1 MLKKKWFWILIIV
14 IVLVGGLAGYY
25 YYFSNLR
32 KTTRA
37 AQTQEPAMQTA
48 VARLGDITL
57 SATGT
62 GQVVPVS
69 EITLGFNDPGTLI
82 EVNVAVGDRVKKGQ
96 ILARLQTKD
105 TPDTIAAAVA
115 AAELSVIKAQN
126 ALADLNITAETSKS
140 QALTNIA
147 TYEQSVRDAQYN
159 LANYAPPIS
168 LQGLTPAAA
177 VEKTRQALEAA
188 TQAFEPYKYLRQYE
202 PTRVIYLT
210 NLNYAQSDYDA
221 AVKWLGLEYTLE
233 TARSNLNQAQLQY
246 EKYKN
251 GPSDADVAAAEG
263 DLVNAQAQLALAKQ
277 TLSIEDLVASIDG
290 TVMTVAANVGGVIG
304 TSGASAVFTLADL
317 SNTVLTVYMDETDLN
332 NIAVG
337 YKADV
342 IFDALPDRTFTGK
355 VVLVNPGLETVSNVQ
370 AIKIQVLLDKVDPPV
385 NLPVGLNASVDVI
398 AGRATN
404 AVLVPV
410 VSLHELDP
418 GEFAVFVLINDAPTL
433 RPVKVGLKDL
443 TNAEILSGLQA
454 GDIVST
460 GIIKTQ

>member
-14 IVLVGGLAGYY
+14 IVLVAGGGGYY
-25 YYFSNLR
+25 YYSSSLR
-32 KTTRA
+32 TTTRA
-37 AQTQEPAMQTA
+37 TGTQEPAMQTA

-69 EITLGFNDPGTLI
+69 EISLGFNDPGTLI
-82 EVNVAVGDRVKKGQ
+82 EVNVAVGDKVKKGQ
-96 ILARLQTKD
+96 VLARLQTKD
-105 TPDTIAAAVA
+105 TADTIAASIAS
-115 AAELSVIKAQN
+115 AELAVIKAQN

-147 TYEQSVRDAQYN
+147 TYEKSVRDAQYN

-168 LQGLTPAAA
+168 LQGLTPAES

-188 TQAFEPYKYLRQYE
+188 TQAFEPYKYLDQYD
-202 PTRVIYLT
+202 PTRVTYLT
-210 NLNYAQSDYDA
+210 NLNFAQSDYDA

-233 TARSNLNQAQLQY
+233 TAQSNLNQAQLQY

-251 GPSDADVAAAEG
+251 GPADADVAAAKG
-263 DLVNAQAQLALAKQ
+263 DLSNAQAQLALAKETQ
-277 TLSIEDLVASIDG
+277 SIEDLVAPIDG
-290 TVMTVAANVGGVIG
+290 TVMSVATNVGGVVG
-304 TSGASAVFTLADL
+304 TSGASSVFTLADL
-317 SNTVLTVYMDETDLN
+317 SQSVLTVYLDETDLGN
-332 NIAVG
+332 VAVG
-337 YKADV
+337 YKTD
-342 IFDALPDRTFTGK
+342 INFDALPERTFTGK
-355 VVLVNPGLETVSNVQ
+355 VILINPGLETVSNVQ

-398 AGRATN
+398 AGSAKN

-410 VSLHELDP
+410 EALHELDKD
-418 GEFAVFVLINDAPTL
+418 EYAVFVVINGVPTL
-433 RPVKVGLKDL
+433 RPVKVGLMDV

-460 GIIKTQ
+460 GITKTQ